1 MLDIKK
7 PRGTNDFFYDSS
19 KRLEYIENKIKN
31 IVKLYG
37 YGRIRTPLFEYTDL
51 FTRGIGEGTDIVG
64 KEMFTFEDRGGRSL
78 TLRPEGTASVARA
91 YVENSMQNEF
101 AINKLFYLGTMYRAE
116 RPQKGR
122 YREFNQFGVEC
133 IGNSSPLIDAEIILL
148 NINVLKEFGIDDVNL
163 LINTVGCSKCKPS
176 YNNALKEAI
185 GSRKEELCE
194 TCQKRYEGNIL
205 RILDC
210 KNEKCKE
217 TIKDIPKFYDYVC
230 DECKEHFDKLCEELT
245 RIGQNFTVDPML
257 VRGLDYYTHTV
268 FEVEADIK
276 GFGSQNVLAAGGR
289 YDHLVEFIGG
299 PSVPGVGFALGLE
312 RLLLALEKEGIDI
325 KEKEPL
331 DVYIFGASKEEKKY
345 ILSLGNTLRMNGFNV
360 EIDYNNK
367 SFKSN
372 FKKADSL
379 LAKYI
384 IIIGEEEVKS
394 KILTVKNNK
403 TKEEYKV
410 KLDNLIEFLDE
421 KLGDD
426 DED

>member
-1 MLDIKK
+1 MLTVIL
-7 PRGTNDFFYDSS
+7 PASLAGTSLNS
-19 KRLEYIENKIKN
+19 LELGDKN
-31 IVKLYG
+31 ASA
-37 YGRIRTPLFEYTDL
+37 LF
-51 FTRGIGEGTDIVG
+51 
-64 KEMFTFEDRGGRSL
+64 
-78 TLRPEGTASVARA
+78 
-91 YVENSMQNEF
+91 
-101 AINKLFYLGTMYRAE
+101 
-116 RPQKGR
+116 
-122 YREFNQFGVEC
+122 
-133 IGNSSPLIDAEIILL
+133 
-148 NINVLKEFGIDDVNL
+148 
-163 LINTVGCSKCKPS
+163 
-176 YNNALKEAI
+176 
-185 GSRKEELCE
+185 
-194 TCQKRYEGNIL
+194 
-205 RILDC
+205 
-210 KNEKCKE
+210 
-217 TIKDIPKFYDYVC
+217 
-230 DECKEHFDKLCEELT
+230 
-245 RIGQNFTVDPML
+245 
-257 VRGLDYYTHTV
+257 
-268 FEVEADIK
+268 
-276 GFGSQNVLAAGGR
+276 LAF
-289 YDHLVEFIGG
+289 V
-299 PSVPGVGFALGLE
+299 
-312 RLLLALEKEGIDI
+312 

>member
-1 MLDIKK
+1 MDLLKK
-7 PRGTNDFFYDSS
+7 S
-19 KRLEYIENKIKN
+19 I
-31 IVKLYG
+31 
-37 YGRIRTPLFEYTDL
+37 IRYF
-51 FTRGIGEGTDIVG
+51 V
-64 KEMFTFEDRGGRSL
+64 
-78 TLRPEGTASVARA
+78 
-91 YVENSMQNEF
+91 
-101 AINKLFYLGTMYRAE
+101 
-116 RPQKGR
+116 
-122 YREFNQFGVEC
+122 
-133 IGNSSPLIDAEIILL
+133 
-148 NINVLKEFGIDDVNL
+148 L
-163 LINTVGCSKCKPS
+163 LIIFTG
-176 YNNALKEAI
+176 LII
-185 GSRKEELCE
+185 GVHTIPQSA
-194 TCQKRYEGNIL
+194 
-205 RILDC
+205 
-210 KNEKCKE
+210 
-217 TIKDIPKFYDYVC
+217 IKDNVI
-230 DECKEHFDKLCEELT
+230 T
-245 RIGQNFTVDPML
+245 S
-257 VRGLDYYTHTV
+257 THT
-268 FEVEADIK
+268 
-276 GFGSQNVLAAGGR
+276 
-289 YDHLVEFIGG
+289 
-299 PSVPGVGFALGLE
+299 
-312 RLLLALEKEGIDI
+312 LEKEGIDI

>member
-78 TLRPEGTASVARA
+78 TLRPARA

-245 RIGQNFTVDPML
+245 RIGQKFTVDHKL
-257 VRGLDYYTHTV
+257 VRGLDYYTKTA
-268 FEVEADIK
+268 FEVQTNALGAQSAIL
-276 GFGSQNVLAAGGR
+276 GGGR
-289 YDHLVEFIGG
+289 YDNLIGIFNNG
-299 PSVPGVGFALGLE
+299 KDVPAVGSAMGIE
-312 RLLLALEKEGIDI
+312 RLLLVLENQNNIITDRLDAYIVAFKETENEVLKVMQTLRANNISCDYDFAVKSIKSQFKSANKRNAKYAVVLGEDEFKRGMCKLKNMDSGEEKEISINDI
-325 KEKEPL
+325 HNNIEK
-331 DVYIFGASKEEKKY
+331 
-345 ILSLGNTLRMNGFNV
+345 
-360 EIDYNNK
+360 
-367 SFKSN
+367 
-372 FKKADSL
+372 
-379 LAKYI
+379 
-384 IIIGEEEVKS
+384 
-394 KILTVKNNK
+394 
-403 TKEEYKV
+403 
-410 KLDNLIEFLDE
+410 
-421 KLGDD
+421 
-426 DED
+426 

>member
-245 RIGQNFTVDPML
+245 RIGQKFTVDHKL
-257 VRGLDYYTHTV
+257 VRGLDYYTKTA
-268 FEVEADIK
+268 FEVQTNALGAQSAIL
-276 GFGSQNVLAAGGR
+276 GGGR
-289 YDHLVEFIGG
+289 YDNLIGIFNNG
-299 PSVPGVGFALGLE
+299 KDVPAVGSAMGIE
-312 RLLLALEKEGIDI
+312 RLLLVLENQNNIITERLDAYIVAFKETENEVLKIMQSLRANNISCDYDFAVKSIKSQFKSANKRNAKYAVVLGEDEFKRGMCKLKNMDSGEEKEISINDI
-325 KEKEPL
+325 HNNIEK
-331 DVYIFGASKEEKKY
+331 
-345 ILSLGNTLRMNGFNV
+345 
-360 EIDYNNK
+360 
-367 SFKSN
+367 
-372 FKKADSL
+372 
-379 LAKYI
+379 
-384 IIIGEEEVKS
+384 
-394 KILTVKNNK
+394 
-403 TKEEYKV
+403 
-410 KLDNLIEFLDE
+410 
-421 KLGDD
+421 
-426 DED
+426 